1 MVTAQTLLD
10 TKKHKGVL
18 SVKPTTL
25 VYEALF
31 IMNEANVGSLAVMED
46 EKLLGIFSE
55 RDYARKCILLG
66 RTSKK
71 TMVSEIMHAEHITA
85 SPDTPLNEL
94 METLTVNR
102 IRHIPV
108 MNGDHKLIGILSIGD
123 VVNSF
128 VADQQWH
135 IDMLKKFIT
144 S

>member
-1 MVTAQTLLD
+1 MVTAQSLLD
-10 TKKHKGVL
+10 AKKHKGVI

-55 RDYARKCILLG
+55 RDYARKCVLLG

-71 TMVSEIMHAEHITA
+71 TTVNEIMHAEHITA

-108 MNGDHKLIGILSIGD
+108 MEEDKLVGILSIGD

-144 S
+144 T